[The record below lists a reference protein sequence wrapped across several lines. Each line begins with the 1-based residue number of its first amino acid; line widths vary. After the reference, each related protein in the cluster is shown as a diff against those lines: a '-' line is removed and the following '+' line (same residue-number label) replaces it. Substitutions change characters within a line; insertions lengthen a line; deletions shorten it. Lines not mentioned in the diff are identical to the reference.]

1 MASSPSDVLSH
12 CSTSDEETDTPN
24 TNNQDP
30 DEDEG
35 GGDSLDGTVCG
46 ESSSSSGG
54 KEKKKLPQ
62 LQAKPCIKKKV
73 RSQTQAIQEMQ
84 RALVHW
90 VSHSKRGQN

>member
-54 KEKKKLPQ
+54 TKRKKSYLNFKPSHVSRKRLEAKHKRFKRCKEL
-62 LQAKPCIKKKV
+62 
-73 RSQTQAIQEMQ
+73 
-84 RALVHW
+84 
-90 VSHSKRGQN
+90 